1 MPEVYLKKRWPAKW
15 IGRKKARSPRTPG
28 ILKPCKGITRNVD
41 TEKNDYAEFLYHLD
55 RRSIVSEIT
64 LNEQAQAGQ
73 GQMSCLALSG
83 ECVGRAVDS
92 FVASMEALVTGR
104 GWPMMVRVDGETLA
118 KLDLLV
124 SGGVCKSRV
133 EALGFLLQRGVESSE
148 SLLARI
154 SKVEGQIGEMKGEL
168 VGWVQESEG

>member
-1 MPEVYLKKRWPAKW
+1 M
-15 IGRKKARSPRTPG
+15 
-28 ILKPCKGITRNVD
+28 
-41 TEKNDYAEFLYHLD
+41 
-55 RRSIVSEIT
+55 SET
-64 LNEQAQAGQ
+64 TMNEQTEAGQ
-73 GQMSCLALSG
+73 GQASCKAFSG

-92 FVASMEALVTGR
+92 FVASMETLVAGH

-133 EALGFLLQRGVESSE
+133 EALGFLLQRGVASSE

-154 SKVEGQIGEMKGEL
+154 SEVEGQISDMKGDLAGWGSRERG
-168 VGWVQESEG
+168 VG

>member
-1 MPEVYLKKRWPAKW
+1 M
-15 IGRKKARSPRTPG
+15 
-28 ILKPCKGITRNVD
+28 
-41 TEKNDYAEFLYHLD
+41 
-55 RRSIVSEIT
+55 SET
-64 LNEQAQAGQ
+64 TVNEQAQTGQ
-73 GQMSCLALSG
+73 GQVPCKAFSG

-92 FVASMEALVTGR
+92 FVASMETMVTGR

-154 SKVEGQIGEMKGEL
+154 SEVEGQITDIKGEL
-168 VGWVQESEG
+168 AGWAQESEG

>member
-1 MPEVYLKKRWPAKW
+1 
-15 IGRKKARSPRTPG
+15 
-28 ILKPCKGITRNVD
+28 
-41 TEKNDYAEFLYHLD
+41 
-55 RRSIVSEIT
+55 VSETI
-64 LNEQAQAGQ
+64 LDEQTPAERGQA
-73 GQMSCLALSG
+73 SCTALSG
-83 ECVGRAVDS
+83 ECVGKALDS
-92 FVASMEALVTGR
+92 FVASMETLVTGQ

-154 SKVEGQIGEMKGEL
+154 SEVEGQITDMKGDL
-168 VGWVQESEG
+168 AGWVQESEG